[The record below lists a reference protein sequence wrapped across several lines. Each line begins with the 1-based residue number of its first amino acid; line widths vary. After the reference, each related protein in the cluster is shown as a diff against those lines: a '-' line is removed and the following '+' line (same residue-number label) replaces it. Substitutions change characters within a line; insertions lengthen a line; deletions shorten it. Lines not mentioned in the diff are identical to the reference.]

1 MMRSS
6 GMRIWLLPM
15 LALTLVCSGTRVWAQ
30 DSAASPAG
38 TADQPQVAQPVDGGV
53 NWKGVGAGAGAVVTN
68 LVYVPA
74 KLVYG
79 ILGGITGGAGYALTG
94 GNKQVANSIW
104 RSSLGGDY
112 VLTPDMMTG
121 KQPIYFSGPS
131 EAGPTQATTAGTSA
145 LPANAASSMPSVSSS
160 APVKSSSTSPATHPI
175 DNGAGLVGTTTSPS
189 PAPYAGTS
197 NPQSSYGAY
206 SRPTAPKTSHL
217 SDTSIE

>member
-6 GMRIWLLPM
+6 RMRMWLFWILT
-15 LALTLVCSGTRVWAQ
+15 LTLVCAGNSAWCQ
-30 DSAASPAG
+30 DSAASPAA
-38 TADQPQVAQPVDGGV
+38 TSNQPQVAQPTDGGV
-53 NWKGVGAGAGAVVTN
+53 NWKGVGAGAGAVASN

-79 ILGGITGGAGYALTG
+79 ILGGIAGGAGYALTG

-131 EAGPTQATTAGTSA
+131 EAGPTQATTAGSSA

-160 APVKSSSTSPATHPI
+160 APVTSSSTSPATHPI